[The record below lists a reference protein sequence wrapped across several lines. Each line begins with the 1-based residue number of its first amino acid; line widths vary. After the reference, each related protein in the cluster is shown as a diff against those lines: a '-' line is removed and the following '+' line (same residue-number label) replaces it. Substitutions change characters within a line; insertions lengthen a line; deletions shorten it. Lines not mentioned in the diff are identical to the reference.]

1 MEWLAA
7 VGTASCAGAG
17 MMAECVL
24 HLALAMQIEHFLT
37 LSSVNAPQPAQ
48 CPFLHVLHTCVGC
61 AWSKIAEHT
70 QHGEN
75 GGTLIGP
82 VRPASSL
89 AGLLMPSTIAM
100 SSLEEDVTGSRDSMR
115 LGSRVSWLVVARPP
129 AP

>member
-1 MEWLAA
+1 MELLAA

-24 HLALAMQIEHFLT
+24 HLSPARQNVHFLT
-37 LSSVNAPQPAQ
+37 LSFVNAPQLVQ
-48 CPFLHVLHTCVGC
+48 CPFLHVLHTCIGC
-61 AWSKIAEHT
+61 AWLKIAEHT

-89 AGLLMPSTIAM
+89 AGLLIPSTIAM
-100 SSLEEDVTGSRDSMR
+100 SSLEEDETGSRDSMR
-115 LGSRVSWLVVARPP
+115 LGSRVARLVVARPP